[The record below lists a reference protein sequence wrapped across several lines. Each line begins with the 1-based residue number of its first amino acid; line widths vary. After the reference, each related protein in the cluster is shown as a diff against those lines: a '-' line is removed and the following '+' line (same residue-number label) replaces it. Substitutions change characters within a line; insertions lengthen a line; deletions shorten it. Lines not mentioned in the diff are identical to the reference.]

1 MRRFFISQLTRVL
14 DFLKASESANAG
26 TQSIIAEKIE
36 AAVGP
41 AEPMHGDSAENTQ
54 PSAFFPDKG
63 SVSSQSPEP
72 SDKQSKR
79 SVKDYSIP
87 IDPPDNQRGAWR

>member
-1 MRRFFISQLTRVL
+1 MSEEKSDPDVTR
-14 DFLKASESANAG
+14 DGSKDNTRAG
-26 TQSIIAEKIE
+26 
-36 AAVGP
+36 
-41 AEPMHGDSAENTQ
+41 GDVSG
-54 PSAFFPDKG
+54 KG

-87 IDPPDNQRGAWR
+87 IDPPDNQRGAWQ